1 MSRRKVALILLTV
14 GAVLLPL
21 RSPAPL
27 VYTPGEGWTYEAVG
41 EVGRW
46 KRQRAKDQLDVAHEA
61 FDQKDYKIALKA
73 SQYLVRTWPLS
84 DYAADAQYLA
94 GRSYEARHDDEKAFK
109 AYQKVLENYPR
120 SEKLNEVLQR
130 QYQIALRFLGGQR
143 FKLWGLIPFLPDMEK
158 TAGLFEQ
165 IVKSGPYSSVAPD
178 AQLSIGTA
186 HEKRREYTEA
196 VAAYERAADRYNDQP
211 VIASE
216 ATYRAGLAYT
226 KQARTAEYD
235 QGTAG
240 QAIATFN
247 DFINLY
253 PDDKRVPE
261 AKRLIAT
268 LKEEQARGS
277 FQTAA
282 FYAKSK
288 KWKGALIYYNEVLLQ
303 APSSQYATQAR
314 ERIDEIKKRMPVAS
328 LTP

>member
-1 MSRRKVALILLTV
+1 MSRRTITLLLLLA
-14 GAVLLPL
+14 GAVFWPF

-46 KRQRAKDQLDVAHEA
+46 KRQRAKDQLDVAREA
-61 FDQKDYKIALKA
+61 FDQKNYKISLKA
-73 SQYLVRTWPLS
+73 AQYLVRTWPLS
-84 DYAADAQYLA
+84 DYAADAQYLV
-94 GRSYEARHDDEKAFK
+94 GRSYEARRDDEKAFK

-143 FKLWGLIPFLPDMEK
+143 FKLWGLIPFFPDMEK

-165 IVKSGPYSSVAPD
+165 IVKSGPYSSIAPD

-186 HEKRREYTEA
+186 HEKRRDYSEA

-211 VIASE
+211 VIAAE

-240 QAIATFN
+240 QAIATFK

-261 AKRLIAT
+261 AKRLIDS

-277 FQTAA
+277 FQTAT
-282 FYAKSK
+282 FYASRK
-288 KWKGALIYYNEVLLQ
+288 KWKGAMIYYNEALL
-303 APSSQYATQAR
+303 ASPSSKYAAEAR
-314 ERIDEIKKRMPVAS
+314 ERMAEIRQRVPAAS
-328 LTP
+328 LAQ

>member
-1 MSRRKVALILLTV
+1 MSRRTIALILMA
-14 GAVLLPL
+14 GAVLWPV

-46 KRQRAKDQLDVAHEA
+46 KRQRAKDQLDVAREA

-94 GRSYEARHDDEKAFK
+94 GRSYEARSDDEKAFK

-143 FKLWGLIPFLPDMEK
+143 FKLWGLFPFFPDMEK
-158 TAGLFEQ
+158 TAGLFDQ

-186 HEKRREYTEA
+186 YEKRRDYTEA

-211 VIASE
+211 VIAAE

-240 QAIATFN
+240 QAIATFK

-253 PDDKRVPE
+253 PDDKRVSE
-261 AKRLIAT
+261 AKQLIDS

-282 FYAKSK
+282 FYASRK

-303 APSSQYATQAR
+303 APSSKYAGEAR
-314 ERIDEIKKRMPVAS
+314 AQIDEIKKRMPVAS
-328 LTP
+328 LAP

>member
-1 MSRRKVALILLTV
+1 MSRRTITLLLLLA
-14 GAVLLPL
+14 GAVCWPF

-46 KRQRAKDQLDVAHEA
+46 KRQRAKDQLDVAREA
-61 FDQKDYKIALKA
+61 FDQKDYKISLKA
-73 SQYLVRTWPLS
+73 SQYLLRTWPLS

-94 GRSYEARHDDEKAFK
+94 GRSYEARRDDEKAFK

-143 FKLWGLIPFLPDMEK
+143 FKLWGLIPFFPDMEK

-196 VAAYERAADRYNDQP
+196 VSAYERAADRYNDQP
-211 VIASE
+211 VVAAE

-240 QAIATFN
+240 QAIATFK

-253 PDDKRVPE
+253 PDDKRVSE
-261 AKRLIAT
+261 AKRLIDS

-277 FQTAA
+277 FQTAT
-282 FYAKSK
+282 FYASRK

-303 APSSQYATQAR
+303 APGSKYATEAR
-314 ERIDEIKKRMPVAS
+314 ERIDEIKKRTPLAS
-328 LTP
+328 LSQ